1 MYLDYSPE
9 YILSYF
15 YLFASLLSTGL
26 SSWKA
31 GRCLWQSLAHKVF
44 IKCMT
49 SCPVF
54 HTTVFEITTSSFL
67 TVAFLT
73 LEASGGGGEEEEFL
87 WPYSQGSVTTSGCPL
102 PFTKCKDIVNY
113 QDEYTGNTDPQGE

>member
-1 MYLDYSPE
+1 MLFSLTQGVNVYLDYSPE

-44 IKCMT
+44 IKRMT

-73 LEASGGGGEEEEFL
+73 LEASGGGGE
-87 WPYSQGSVTTSGCPL
+87 GGVSVALFSGFCDN
-102 PFTKCKDIVNY
+102 FWVSFAFY
-113 QDEYTGNTDPQGE
+113 